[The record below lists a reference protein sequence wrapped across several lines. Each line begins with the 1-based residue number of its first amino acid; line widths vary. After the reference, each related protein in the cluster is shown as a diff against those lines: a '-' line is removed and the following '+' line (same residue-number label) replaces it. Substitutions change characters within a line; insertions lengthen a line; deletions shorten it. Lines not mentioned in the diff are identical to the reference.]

1 MSDRPR
7 DVDRDAELVRRIAEN
22 YRPTQPSPAERV
34 AFRAALDV
42 RIRRRA
48 RGRLWIAGAATAA
61 VAAVLVLV
69 RGSLPVG
76 APKAPVTPVAAIDAD
91 ETLLALALP
100 ASEAQ
105 TLPADYQAIEDLL
118 LEGEGV

>member
-1 MSDRPR
+1 
-7 DVDRDAELVRRIAEN
+7 
-22 YRPTQPSPAERV
+22 
-34 AFRAALDV
+34 
-42 RIRRRA
+42 
-48 RGRLWIAGAATAA
+48 
-61 VAAVLVLV
+61 
-69 RGSLPVG
+69 VG